1 MENSYIYILEKDTH
15 QSFPG
20 DLVLFAQIG
29 IEAEEKNEK

>member
-1 MENSYIYILEKDTH
+1 MENSYIYILEKDSH

-29 IEAEEKNEK
+29 NEAQKQNEK